1 MTKGLSGHPALQA
14 PVCGSCCFRRAGKDE
29 RSWLSDDVFWSELTP
44 SISAEGHHLLAR
56 VERSCSEGTW
66 VSRSLGMHHEGGRAP
81 SWGQTSQLPPPSQR
95 VLAAT

>member
-29 RSWLSDDVFWSELTP
+29 WSWLSDDVFWSELTP

-56 VERSCSEGTW
+56 VERSQEWS
-66 VSRSLGMHHEGGRAP
+66 S
-81 SWGQTSQLPPPSQR
+81 
-95 VLAAT
+95 ATLVVHPKGSAHPCPL